1 MDHLKIGD
9 KVSINFIEIDWYD
22 LRKLVSI
29 DYDFKPIC
37 ELFSNESSKIFIGE
51 VIEKIRI
58 TKEDGMEINLFG
70 MEINSKKYI
79 IPYDLVVVNII

>member
-1 MDHLKIGD
+1 MDYLKIGD
-9 KVSINFIEIDWYD
+9 KVSIIFIEIDWYD
-22 LRKLVSI
+22 LRKLVNI

-37 ELFSNESSKIFIGE
+37 ELFSNESSKRFVGE

-58 TKEDGMEINLFG
+58 TKEDGSEIDLFG

>member
-1 MDHLKIGD
+1 MDYLKIGD
-9 KVSINFIEIDWYD
+9 KVCIVFIEIDWDD
-22 LRKLVSI
+22 LRKLINI

-37 ELFSNESSKIFIGE
+37 ELFQNKSSKIFIGE